1 VKNHPEWRKGI
12 LEYLNQ
18 YFKSHLPKDISTVA
32 IVNNKDFFSIQKGL
46 LSFSIHSETDIILA
60 EEYYIVS
67 KAGVYSV
74 IKLKQ
79 PKVEEKHV
87 WQFILEMIVTNL
99 YTNDK
104 IKVFDVLIDLND
116 FWDIFWLSESK
127 EIIVVSLKNRMI
139 TFEMIGK
146 IVRSS
151 KLRNV

>member
-1 VKNHPEWRKGI
+1 MKNHPEWRKGI

-127 EIIVVSLKNRMI
+127 EIIVVLLKNHMI
-139 TFEMIGK
+139 AFEVIGK
-146 IVRSS
+146 MVRSS
-151 KLRNV
+151 KPRNV